1 MMPLVEIIAA
11 GAASAQD
18 LSAVLPQLNGS
29 GSVVLEIDNS
39 TGVTLTRVRDE
50 QKRGGFA
57 VTPELA
63 IPPFHADVFGAENK
77 GGSVGTGTE
86 GSVVYNIGNLG
97 ELTISWDNHFFGE
110 KSASAAV
117 SGGNLALFRVRTT
130 IGVGNTDAHMQY
142 ELFDRTQVAI
152 PPPRARD
159 VSWIGP
165 DGGVSTTWVNP
176 VSDHEI
182 PPV

>member
-1 MMPLVEIIAA
+1 MPLVEIILA
-11 GAASAQD
+11 GAASVQD
-18 LSAVLPQLNGS
+18 LSAVIPQLNGS

-50 QKRGGFA
+50 QKSGGFA
-57 VTPELA
+57 VAPESI
-63 IPPFHADVFGAENK
+63 IPPLHADVFGVQKK
-77 GGSVGTGTE
+77 GGSVDAGTE
-86 GSVVYNIGNLG
+86 GSVVYKIGNLG
-97 ELTISWDNHFFGE
+97 ELTIYWNNQLSGE

-117 SGGNLALFRVRTT
+117 SGGNLALFRVGTT
-130 IGVGNTDAHMQY
+130 IGVGNTDARMRY

-165 DGGVSTTWVNP
+165 DGGVSTTWINP